1 MSEARK
7 QCYHEFK
14 NLIYRWSEESDMEDQ
29 EIVQCMVDAAKEY
42 YDDDVIE
49 FESDMDLEEDE
60 E

>member
-1 MSEARK
+1 
-7 QCYHEFK
+7 
-14 NLIYRWSEESDMEDQ
+14 MEDQ
-29 EIVQCMVDAAKEY
+29 EIVQCMVDAAKKY

>member
-14 NLIYRWSEESDMEDQ
+14 NLINRWSEESDMEDQ